1 MASFMKSIRRLEA
14 KSDRKAERFVFNHP
28 YLGFFAM
35 FLIMPILILATV
47 AAITMLIALPT
58 AFLFC
63 WM

>member
-14 KSDRKAERFVFNHP
+14 KFDRKAERFVFHHP
-28 YLGFFAM
+28 YFGFFAM

-58 AFLFC
+58 AL
-63 WM
+63 

>member
-14 KSDRKAERFVFNHP
+14 KFDRKAERFVFHHP
-28 YLGFFAM
+28 YFGFFAM

-58 AFLFC
+58 AFLFGR
-63 WM
+63 M

>member
-14 KSDRKAERFVFNHP
+14 KFDHKAERFVFHHP

-58 AFLFC
+58 AFLFG